1 MKKILSLIFIFV
13 FSAQLAFTVSAKGE
27 VLSVSAKS
35 AVLIEADG
43 GEVIFEKNAEEK
55 LPMASTTKIMTAT
68 VALERCD
75 MEKIVTVS
83 PDAVGIEGSSVY
95 LVAGEK
101 IKMRD
106 LLYALMLESAN
117 DAAAAVA
124 IDVAGSVESFA
135 ELMNEKAEELGLCN
149 THFTNPHG
157 LDNEEHYTSAHDLA
171 RLTAYA
177 LENADFKEIVS
188 TYKMTIPLPAGDG
201 TRLLL
206 NHNRLLKTY
215 GPTIGVKTGFTK
227 RSGRCLVSAA
237 ERDGVTLI
245 AVTLSDPDDWSDHK
259 AMMEYGFERYE
270 RRVLAEKGVSVEL
283 PVIGGEAS
291 GIRCTSSDV
300 PALTLPKGTRVV
312 MRVEA
317 DRFVP
322 APVKKGDALAKAIFS
337 VEGRDVAQ
345 IPLFAVCDVPE
356 STKRLG
362 LLERILQLF
371 GR

>member
-1 MKKILSLIFIFV
+1 MKKILSYILISAL
-13 FSAQLAFTVSAKGE
+13 SAQLSFSASAAKE
-27 VLSVSAKS
+27 TLSVSAKS

-43 GEVIFEKNAEEK
+43 GDVIFEKNADEK
-55 LPMASTTKIMTAT
+55 LPMASTTKIMTAV
-68 VALERCD
+68 VALENCD
-75 MEKIVTVS
+75 AEKTVTVS
-83 PDAVGIEGSSVY
+83 PDAVGVEGSSVY
-95 LVAGEK
+95 LEAGEK
-101 IKMRD
+101 ILMRD
-106 LLYALMLESAN
+106 LLYAMMLESAN
-117 DAAAAVA
+117 DAASAIA
-124 IDVAGSVESFA
+124 IDAAGSIEAFA
-135 ELMNEKAEELGLCN
+135 ELMNEKAESLGLSD

-157 LDNEEHYTSAHDLA
+157 LDDEEHYTSARDLA

-177 LENADFKEIVS
+177 LKNPDFRRIVS
-188 TYKMTIPLPAGDG
+188 TWKTTIPLPDGDG

-206 NHNRLLKTY
+206 NHNRLLKSY

-245 AVTLSDPDDWSDHK
+245 AVTLSDPDDWADHK
-259 AMMEYGFERYE
+259 AMLEYGFERYE
-270 RRVLAEKGVSVEL
+270 RRVLAEKAVSIEL
-283 PVIGGEAS
+283 PVIGGAAS
-291 GIRCTSSDV
+291 GVRCTSTESPV
-300 PALTLPKGTRVV
+300 LTLPKGTRVV

-337 VEGRDVAQ
+337 AEGRDVAQ

-362 LLERILQLF
+362 LFERILQFF